1 MTNLSV
7 ASRVRADGVREVSP
21 DDVHAARGSVTLIDV
36 REPHEFTGELG
47 HIPGAKLVP
56 LGTVEEAAT
65 AWPKEDE
72 IVVVC
77 RSGARSGRATALL
90 SSMGFAR
97 VYNMAGGMLAYGE
110 QKLPVER

>member
-1 MTNLSV
+1 MTNLSA
-7 ASRVRADGVREVSP
+7 ASRVRADGIREVSP
-21 DDVHAARGSVTLIDV
+21 EDVHAVRGNVTLIDV

-56 LGTVEEAAT
+56 LATIEEAADG
-65 AWPKEDE
+65 WPKEDE
-72 IVVVC
+72 IVLVC

-97 VYNMAGGMLAYGE
+97 VYNMAGGMIAYGD